1 MVDGLSHCSPIWIKQ
16 PSPQVQGDLNSE
28 QQTQGRASELPL
40 NPQDKGL
47 ESWSDWLTWMF
58 GIMFYSEGID
68 VDSLFSL
75 LTSFDIPETLHLVA
89 PGDHDFAPHWGRLGQ
104 YTEISNG
111 FGCLVFFVR
120 WKRSPCSSCE
130 FPSSVM
136 SHRIFL
142 QSLGECHRAGI
153 AVKVVMLELSLATW
167 MRKIGPKMCTGLHPR
182 DPDGF
187 LCERLRA
194 CLPCWCGSGGWQPNK
209 GCWRGLLL
217 KSVAKPRFLDI
228 PSTVMTGY
236 GWGDDSFDFLQGKRW
251 MDAFW
256 FRVDLKI
263 MIRKCG
269 IPWYEGATLPVF
281 QTIQNQQLL
290 LLDFRQLEIA
300 RNYITLFSPLN
311 RWVGAVPVDQLT
323 SWPLSPLRR
332 SITQLLLLVLV
343 PPLGLKRPTEP
354 PQTTIS
360 RTVKSCFPT
369 VTDMIIGT
377 FWHSLWRQGCCYQCY
392 RKVYLSVA
400 FHLPMEAWRCWETE
414 VESYHRCSV
423 RFIQGWLSTWYSF
436 WWRFQVLDFWKNS
449 FFKSHPVVQKTCPP
463 TKKQDFIPPIFLKK
477 SPHFFDF
484 QGLLQY

>member
-1 MVDGLSHCSPIWIKQ
+1 
-16 PSPQVQGDLNSE
+16 
-28 QQTQGRASELPL
+28 
-40 NPQDKGL
+40 
-47 ESWSDWLTWMF
+47 
-58 GIMFYSEGID
+58 MFYSEGID
-68 VDSLFSL
+68 
-75 LTSFDIPETLHLVA
+75 FDIPETLHLVA

-104 YTEISNG
+104 HTEISNG

-130 FPSSVM
+130 FPSSVI

-187 LCERLRA
+187 LCERLSA

-263 MIRKCG
+263 MISKVWDTVIWGCNTPSFSNDSKPTAAAVG
-269 IPWYEGATLPVF
+269 F
-281 QTIQNQQLL
+281 QAIGNSEELHHSFQPAEQ
-290 LLDFRQLEIA
+290 
-300 RNYITLFSPLN
+300 
-311 RWVGAVPVDQLT
+311 VGWGSSGWPVDQLT
-323 SWPLSPLRR
+323 IVTAQKVHHAATSSRPGSSSGAEKANRTTPNNDFKNCQKLQQIWSLAHFDTVCGVRDAATNATEKSICLLPSIYRWRHGGVGKRRLRAIIVAVFG
-332 SITQLLLLVLV
+332 SSKV
-343 PPLGLKRPTEP
+343 GSRPGTP
-354 PQTTIS
+354 FDGDS
-360 RTVKSCFPT
+360 RCLT
-369 VTDMIIGT
+369 
-377 FWHSLWRQGCCYQCY
+377 L
-392 RKVYLSVA
+392 
-400 FHLPMEAWRCWETE
+400 
-414 VESYHRCSV
+414 
-423 RFIQGWLSTWYSF
+423 
-436 WWRFQVLDFWKNS
+436 
-449 FFKSHPVVQKTCPP
+449 FF
-463 TKKQDFIPPIFLKK
+463 
-477 SPHFFDF
+477 
-484 QGLLQY
+484 